1 MKQISQW
8 EVTKYGQ
15 IIERSDIESSDI
27 GVITTK
33 IYKYRE
39 KYFIEVWDSGYCVH
53 FSEVI
58 D

>member
-1 MKQISQW
+1 MNTLQW

-15 IIERSDIESSDI
+15 IVERSDIESSDI
-27 GVITTK
+27 GAITTI
-33 IYKYRE
+33 IYIYLDKY
-39 KYFIEVWDSGYCVH
+39 YIEVWDSGYCVH